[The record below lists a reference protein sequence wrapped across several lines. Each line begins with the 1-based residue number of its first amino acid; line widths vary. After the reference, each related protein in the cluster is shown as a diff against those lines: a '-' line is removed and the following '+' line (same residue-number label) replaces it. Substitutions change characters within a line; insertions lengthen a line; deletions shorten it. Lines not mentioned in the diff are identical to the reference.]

1 MLECFLL
8 KKQINSNIENF
19 KNFSYSIIECD
30 SDSDIENTDESR
42 NGYSS
47 SNIDDESY
55 DDSNIV
61 MNSDNEESE
70 DDNDVVTENE
80 KSEDDDVLIVRR
92 KKNQNNYIS
101 IILKFFENNEVITK
115 WKDLYDFVDNELSGK
130 SNICPYTN
138 RPISRQVF
146 EGRLRSCVEEHSS
159 DSRQH
164 YFRNGLLQPE
174 GWRKNFFHNRRLR
187 ILNEQVN
194 WRPYNNVRGDG
205 WRLGPG
211 SNRPDDD
218 VLKSAEELYRI
229 KGRRRGV
236 PIINDDVI
244 YKSLYVN

>member
-1 MLECFLL
+1 MSIVFMLECFLL
-8 KKQINSNIENF
+8 KQQINSNIENF

-30 SDSDIENTDESR
+30 SDSDSDIENADESK

-47 SNIDDESY
+47 SNIDDDSSY

-61 MNSDNEESE
+61 VNSDNEESE
-70 DDNDVVTENE
+70 D
-80 KSEDDDVLIVRR
+80 DDDVLIVRR

-101 IILKFFENNEVITK
+101 IILKFFEHNEVITK

-164 YFRNGLLQPE
+164 YFRNGLLKPE
-174 GWRKNFFHNRRLR
+174 GWRKNLFHNRRLR

-194 WRPYNNVRGDG
+194 WRPYNRVRGDG
-205 WRLGPG
+205 WRLGSG

-244 YKSLYVN
+244 YKSIYVN